1 MEPVMQK
8 GELLLYQSFLR
19 CSDNYFE
26 FGSGGSTVMAAGLV
40 RNSITA
46 IDSSKKWLDDVM
58 KACIEAGHN
67 SDRIT
72 LKYIDIG
79 SIGNWGYPNEPAAKP
94 RWPDYHSRAW
104 EISTSARADLFMID
118 GRFRVACFLQTILHA
133 QNDIIVLFHD
143 YRIRPD
149 YHVVEEVAREIASCL
164 SLSAFRPIAGI
175 ARSQIQKL
183 LEKYE
188 FDPR

>member
-1 MEPVMQK
+1 
-8 GELLLYQSFLR
+8 
-19 CSDNYFE
+19 
-26 FGSGGSTVMAAGLV
+26 
-40 RNSITA
+40 
-46 IDSSKKWLDDVM
+46 
-58 KACIEAGHN
+58 
-67 SDRIT
+67 
-72 LKYIDIG
+72 
-79 SIGNWGYPNEPAAKP
+79 
-94 RWPDYHSRAW
+94 
-104 EISTSARADLFMID
+104 MID

-133 QNDIIVLFHD
+133 QNDIIILFHD